1 MFKLCFTNA
10 WGDFSNAIL
19 CKWDV
24 VEFFITHQEG
34 HVASARLVVGNFSPP
49 EAAHLGIFDDETL
62 LFQGVISG
70 QFEHHQRLTKVEVL
84 GISPTFEADL
94 KTLLAAKS
102 LEYNPA
108 FFQGKDPKPS
118 DYLESYNTLF
128 YWNKI
133 TGKIGLSDYFKG
145 NSCVD
150 VSGQYIERSFKI
162 QQISMPLGRVAIDLK
177 VHWTQHLGGVFNAAP
192 YIARAFPE
200 KIIATLTPHSVT
212 NHWPGNDQRLGLGKR
227 QSGYRVEHSTIFP
240 TPAGVEK
247 THTKLIC
254 AGPAEKQLR
263 AKIHYF
269 NTTLKIRW
277 QYNQPRV
284 EHMVIQGQLNHC
296 QHRFTNHRIR
306 RIPISIELPKSE
318 QATFFETSQ
327 GAEFI
332 TYASRTTQSQLRA
345 SARCIQV
352 LCTLPWNLGRDLT
365 VDNSLKADGKF
376 EGKITKVRHVV
387 KGLQRC
393 VEVTVGCVIQSGDLV
408 NSIIE
413 SADEYSPNYMS
424 DETQSADRLLG
435 IAHPKLHPKDIITN
449 IIVKNSALEQEAY
462 LLQNQY
468 PVRDNMNAVLQ
479 EVPTSIHIELKDL
492 RTNKPLVRRFEKTLE
507 IVEVPTSR
515 SEL

>member
-24 VEFFITHQEG
+24 VQFFITHQEG
-34 HVASARLVVGNFSPP
+34 HVASARLVVGNFVPP
-49 EAAHLGIFDDETL
+49 DGTYLGIFDDETL
-62 LFQGVISG
+62 LFQGVVSG

-84 GISPTFEADL
+84 GISPSFEKDL
-94 KTLLAAKS
+94 KTLLADKS
-102 LEYNPA
+102 LQYNPV

-118 DYLESYNTLF
+118 DYLESCNALF
-128 YWNKI
+128 YWNRD
-133 TGKIGLSDYFKG
+133 TGKIALSDYFKG
-145 NSCVD
+145 NKCVD

-162 QQISMPLGRVAIDLK
+162 QQISMPLGRVIIDLK
-177 VHWTQHLGGVFNAAP
+177 VHWTQNLSGAFNAAS

-200 KIIATLTPHSVT
+200 KIVATLTPDAVT
-212 NHWPGNDQRLGLGKR
+212 NHWPLNDQRLGLGRR
-227 QSGYRVEHSTIFP
+227 QSGYRVEHSTI
-240 TPAGVEK
+240 TPMHSSGLRLY
-247 THTKLIC
+247 TKPFC
-254 AGPAEKQLR
+254 TKQGNAEKSLTT
-263 AKIHYF
+263 KIHYF
-269 NTTLKIRW
+269 KTALKIHW
-277 QYNQPRV
+277 KYNQPRV
-284 EHMVIQGQLNHC
+284 EYMVIQGQLNHC
-296 QHRFTNHRIR
+296 QHLFTQHRVR

-318 QATFFETSQ
+318 QAMFFETSQ

-332 TYASRTTQSQLRA
+332 TYASRIAQSQLRA

-393 VEVTVGCVIQSGDLV
+393 VEVTVACVIQAGDLE
-408 NSIIE
+408 NCAIE
-413 SADEYSPNYMS
+413 STDEYPPNYMEN
-424 DETQSADRLLG
+424 ETQSADGLLG
-435 IAHPKLHPKDIITN
+435 IAHPKLHPKDIIAN
-449 IIVKNSALEQEAY
+449 IVVKNSALEQEAY

-468 PVRDNMNAVLQ
+468 PVRNNMNAVLQ

-492 RTNKPLVRRFEKTLE
+492 RTNKPLLRRFEKTLE
-507 IVEVPTSR
+507 VVEVPGK
-515 SEL
+515 

>member
-10 WGDFSNAIL
+10 RGDYSNARL

-24 VEFFITHQEG
+24 VQFFITHQEG
-34 HVASARLVVGNFSPP
+34 HVASARLVVGNFVPP
-49 EAAHLGIFDDETL
+49 DGAYLGIFDDETL
-62 LFQGVISG
+62 LFQGVVSG

-84 GISPTFEADL
+84 GISPTFEKDL
-94 KTLLAAKS
+94 KTLLAAKL
-102 LEYNPA
+102 LEYNPV

-118 DYLESYNTLF
+118 DYLESCNALF
-128 YWNKI
+128 YWNKV
-133 TGKIGLSDYFKG
+133 TGEIGLSDYFKG
-145 NSCVD
+145 NRCVD
-150 VSGQYIERSFKI
+150 VSGQYIEKSFKI
-162 QQISMPLGRVAIDLK
+162 QQISMPLGRVIIDLK

-200 KIIATLTPHSVT
+200 KIMATLTPNSVT
-212 NHWPGNDQRLGLGKR
+212 NHWPGNDQRLGLGRR
-227 QSGYRVEHSTIFP
+227 QSGYRVEHSTIFS
-240 TPAGVEK
+240 THAGSEK
-247 THTKLIC
+247 SHTKLIC
-254 AGPAEKQLR
+254 AGPEGKQIR

-277 QYNQPRV
+277 QYNQLRV

-296 QHRFTNHRIR
+296 QHRFTNHRLR
-306 RIPISIELPKSE
+306 KIPIAIELPKSE
-318 QATFFETSQ
+318 QALFFETSQ

-332 TYASRTTQSQLRA
+332 TYASSIAQSQLRA

-365 VDNSLKADGKF
+365 VDDSLKADGQF

-393 VEVTVGCVIQSGDLV
+393 VEVTVGCIIQSGDLA
-408 NSIIE
+408 NNTIE
-413 SADEYSPNYMS
+413 SMDEYPQNYMD
-424 DETQSADRLLG
+424 DETQSADSLLG
-435 IAHPKLHPKDIITN
+435 IAHPKLHPKDIIAN
-449 IIVKNSALEQEAY
+449 IVVKNSTLEQEAH

-468 PVRDNMNAVLQ
+468 PLRDNMNAVLQ

-492 RTNKPLVRRFEKTLE
+492 RTNKPLIRRFEKTLGV
-507 IVEVPTSR
+507 VEVPGK
-515 SEL
+515 

>member
-1 MFKLCFTNA
+1 MFKLCFTNT
-10 WGDFSNAIL
+10 WGDFSNASL

-24 VEFFITHQEG
+24 VQFFITHQEG

-49 EAAHLGIFDDETL
+49 MSAYLAIFDDERL
-62 LFQGVISG
+62 LFQGVVSG

-84 GISPTFEADL
+84 GISPTFEEDL
-94 KTLLAAKS
+94 KTLLADKS
-102 LEYNPA
+102 LEYNPV

-118 DYLESYNTLF
+118 DYLESCNALF
-128 YWNKI
+128 YWNKV
-133 TGKIGLSDYFKG
+133 TGEIGLSDYFKG
-145 NSCVD
+145 NRCVD

-162 QQISMPLGRVAIDLK
+162 QQISMPLGRVIIDLK
-177 VHWTQHLGGVFNAAP
+177 VHWTQHLSGVFNAAP

-200 KIIATLTPHSVT
+200 KIIATLTPNSVT
-212 NHWPGNDQRLGLGKR
+212 NHWPGNDQRLGSGKR

-247 THTKLIC
+247 SHTKKIC
-254 AGPAEKQLR
+254 AGPEGKQIR

-296 QHRFTNHRIR
+296 QHRFTNHRLR
-306 RIPISIELPKSE
+306 KISIAIAIELQKSE
-318 QATFFETSQ
+318 QAMFFETSQ
-327 GAEFI
+327 GTEFI
-332 TYASRTTQSQLRA
+332 TYAARIAQAQLRA

-365 VDNSLKADGKF
+365 VDDSLKADGKF

-387 KGLQRC
+387 KGLQRF
-393 VEVTVGCVIQSGDLV
+393 VEVTVGCVIQAGDLA
-408 NSIIE
+408 NNTTE
-413 SADEYSPNYMS
+413 SANEYPPNYMD
-424 DETQSADRLLG
+424 DETQSVDRLQG
-435 IAHPKLHPKDIITN
+435 IAHPKLHPKDIIAT
-449 IIVKNSALEQEAY
+449 IVVKNSAQEQEAH

-468 PVRDNMNAVLQ
+468 PLRDNMNAVLQ

-492 RTNKPLVRRFEKTLE
+492 RTHKPLARRFEKTLG
-507 IVEVPTSR
+507 IVEVPGK
-515 SEL
+515 